1 MNKEIIANLA
11 ELDEIELIY
20 ETRKL
25 KGDKIYLN
33 YTIICDVDNIVSN
46 NSLMICKKIIATMAV
61 IQELFSRNNITF
73 SYTIKTSEEFERE
86 IYSNKDKIAKK
97 PANTEIL
104 YSKNN
109 YLQDLIEEKDE
120 YVRSKRA

>member
-33 YTIICDVDNIVSN
+33 YTIICDVDNIVSDI
-46 NSLMICKKIIATMAV
+46 SLMICKKIIATMAV
-61 IQELFSRNNITF
+61 IQELFSRKNITF
-73 SYTIKTSEEFERE
+73 SYTIKTSEEFEKE
-86 IYSNKDKIAKK
+86 IYENKEKIAKK
-97 PANTEIL
+97 MANTEIL
-104 YSKNN
+104 YSKNT
-109 YLQDLIEEKDE
+109 YLQDLMEENRE
-120 YVRSKRA
+120 YTKSNRA